1 MIIFLCVIL
10 SFHVTA
16 HADEGSNGYID
27 DFIGA
32 IDEDSFS
39 NLIDNDFGIFDDSD
53 VFSTIKNVATGN
65 FSFDYSDL
73 LSFLMSL
80 VGISISDLLS
90 LLITIVAI
98 GIIYSILDAVKSKNS
113 GESVGKIVNFAC
125 ITAVIVVVGKT
136 TIDMFNA
143 CAKTLDATT
152 NVINTIMPIA
162 SRKHRSGRTHQ

>member
-10 SFHVTA
+10 SFHFTA
-16 HADEGSNGYID
+16 HADEGNNNGYVD

-39 NLIDNDFGIFDDSD
+39 NLLDNDFGIFDDSD

-73 LSFLMSL
+73 LSFIMSL

-90 LLITIVAI
+90 LLITIV
-98 GIIYSILDAVKSKNS
+98 Y
-113 GESVGKIVNFAC
+113 
-125 ITAVIVVVGKT
+125 
-136 TIDMFNA
+136 
-143 CAKTLDATT
+143 
-152 NVINTIMPIA
+152 
-162 SRKHRSGRTHQ
+162 